1 VEEGEEEGRGGGRRG
16 VSSVACQWLMQ
27 DMGASC
33 IQHTCACVCACVYE
47 CVCACV
53 RGRVC
58 ACVCVHVRV
67 RVCVCMCVCVRVFIL
82 VKTYSCD
89 THV

>member
-33 IQHTCACVCACVYE
+33 IQHTCACVC
-47 CVCACV
+47 VC
-53 RGRVC
+53 
-58 ACVCVHVRV
+58 V
-67 RVCVCMCVCVRVFIL
+67 RVCVCVCARACVCVCVCACTCACVRV
-82 VKTYSCD
+82 
-89 THV
+89 HVCVCARVYFSENIQL